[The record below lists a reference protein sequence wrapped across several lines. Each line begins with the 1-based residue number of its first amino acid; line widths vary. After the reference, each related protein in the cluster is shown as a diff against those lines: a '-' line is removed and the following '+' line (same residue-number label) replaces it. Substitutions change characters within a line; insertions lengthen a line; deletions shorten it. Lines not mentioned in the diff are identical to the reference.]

1 MKFCAGAVSALTF
14 LSTVVTTEATFQ
26 SPPRGATYASSM
38 VVGPELIYY
47 TGITYNAITHK
58 PHCFLATSS
67 KDPTDFLA
75 FEIFGGTESTPTGDS
90 CRAVAVLGQQEV
102 VVVGTADP
110 DGYFG
115 FANATETSRGLP
127 QLGFGMTIAADSLQ
141 PIKGATL
148 STFARVPYP
157 QAVVGDPNDPN
168 IMFVASMTSNQDT
181 DNVPQEEFPN
191 WARLF
196 QHGTTFALTVEA
208 FYPSDDV
215 VVDAW
220 TKYFPV
226 DTEDND
232 DVLSSVH
239 VGGMIN
245 KPGVGLIIAG
255 STAAQ
260 GVAYGPGSGTDE
272 DGFVTILDPATGE
285 LHNSDVEGSARTSQR
300 FGSDSFD
307 IVTNICDDP
316 FDENAFYIVG
326 ATVGDMNGH
335 IFEDI
340 VLPPSGSLQ
349 AFIRKVYASS
359 LQAEW
364 TVQLPAYIDENTIT
378 STEALGCA
386 VNNIGSVFVVGQV
399 ENGAGMV
406 ERNVIHESKGG
417 RDMWIARID
426 TVSAER
432 KWIQQVGSAGD
443 EHVARSGPIVIDAD
457 GNPIVYGDTNG
468 NIYRDRAV
476 YTQTDLFVIRFDE
489 SNGYF
494 APTLSGDV
502 AGVTKEIVN
511 IEEVPET
518 DPPVEEIPATESP
531 VTDPPMEETPEEEQ
545 PVEEE
550 PPVEE
555 QPFEEEPPPEDEPFQ
570 EDPVDE
576 STLES
581 SSSEAVK
588 KEGKSAGGIVGIV
601 LLFLA
606 MVLLALFCANRRRK
620 YRRKQSSSVYDAA
633 AADLGA
639 GYEFDANTGR
649 GFGVFRAKNSPVIK
663 TFGGT
668 TSNFR
673 DDKDTNLNYRDEP
686 DEEAN
691 DLGNFHRT
699 YEPESG
705 SAM

>member
-1 MKFCAGAVSALTF
+1 MKFCASAVSAFTL
-14 LSTVVTTEATFQ
+14 LSAVATTEATFQ
-26 SPPRGATYASSM
+26 SPPRGATYAASM
-38 VVGPELIYY
+38 VAGPEFIYY
-47 TGITYNAITHK
+47 TGITYNAITNK

-67 KDPTDFLA
+67 KDPTDFLE

-102 VVVGTADP
+102 AVVGTADP
-110 DGYFG
+110 EGYFG
-115 FANATETSRGLP
+115 FANATETARGLP
-127 QLGFGMTIAADSLQ
+127 QIGFGMTLSADSLD

-148 STFARVPYP
+148 SSFARVPYP

-168 IMFVASMTSNQDT
+168 IMYVASMASNQDT
-181 DNVPQEEFPN
+181 YNIPQEEFPN
-191 WARLF
+191 WSRLF

-226 DTEDND
+226 DTDNTD
-232 DVLSSVH
+232 DVLASVH

-260 GVAYGPGSGTDE
+260 GEGYGPGTGEDE

-316 FDENAFYIVG
+316 IDENAFYIVG

-340 VLPPSGSLQ
+340 VLPPTGSLQ

-364 TVQLPAYIDENTIT
+364 TVQLPAYIDAETIT

-426 TVSAER
+426 TETAER
-432 KWIQQVGSAGD
+432 KWIQQVGSEGD
-443 EHVARSGPIVIDAD
+443 EHVARSGPIVVDDD
-457 GNPIVYGDTNG
+457 GNVIVYGDTNG
-468 NIYRDRAV
+468 NIYRDRMV
-476 YTQTDLFVIRFDE
+476 YAQHDLFVIRFDE
-489 SNGYF
+489 SDGYF

-502 AGVTKEIVN
+502 AGVTKEIVS

-518 DPPVEEIPATESP
+518 DPPVEEIPATE
-531 VTDPPMEETPEEEQ
+531 PPMEETPEEEQ

-550 PPVEE
+550 PPAEE
-555 QPFEEEPPPEDEPFQ
+555 EPFEEEPPEEEQPFE

-576 STLES
+576 STFETA
-581 SSSEAVK
+581 SSEAVK
-588 KEGKSAGGIVGIV
+588 KEGKSTGGIVGIV

-606 MVLLALFCANRRRK
+606 MVVLALFFTHRRRQ

-633 AADLGA
+633 AADLGV

-649 GFGVFRAKNSPVIK
+649 GFGIFRAKNSPVIK

-668 TSNFR
+668 TSSPSTYR
-673 DDKDTNLNYRDEP
+673 DEKDTNLNYRDEP
-686 DEEAN
+686 DEETN

-699 YEPESG
+699 YEPASG
-705 SAM
+705 PAM